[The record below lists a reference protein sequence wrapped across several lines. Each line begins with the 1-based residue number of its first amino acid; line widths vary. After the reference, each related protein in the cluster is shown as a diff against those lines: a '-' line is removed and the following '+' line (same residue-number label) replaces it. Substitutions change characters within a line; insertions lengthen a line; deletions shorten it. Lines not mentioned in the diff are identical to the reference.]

1 MEVNI
6 EALMFSSPFQQKH
19 SKTSNEGE

>member
-6 EALMFSSPFQQKH
+6 EALMFSSRFQQKH